1 MARGAQNK
9 VDPDLG
15 LSPAQQQKRWNEV
28 FNKVRSQMDAPV
40 KTDASP
46 KRKVGVRQPKS
57 DNQLKGKA
65 IDMFKAGKSVKDV
78 SAELDISYANAYYY
92 SRFAK

>member
-28 FNKVRSQMDAPV
+28 FSKVKSQMTTDTPNV
-40 KTDASP
+40 KQ
-46 KRKVGVRQPKS
+46 KVAVRQSKS
-57 DNQLKGKA
+57 DNQLKSKA
-65 IDMFKAGKSVKDV
+65 IDMFKTGKSVKDV
-78 SAELDISYANAYYY
+78 STELDITYANAYYY
-92 SRFAK
+92 SKFAK

>member
-15 LSPAQQQKRWNEV
+15 LSPAQQQKRWNEL
-28 FNKVRSQMDAPV
+28 FNKVRSQME
-40 KTDASP
+40 SP
-46 KRKVGVRQPKS
+46 TKADSTSKRKVAVRQPKS

-65 IDMFKAGKSVKDV
+65 IDMFKSGKSVKDV

>member
-28 FNKVRSQMDAPV
+28 FSKVKNQINTDTPNV
-40 KTDASP
+40 KQ
-46 KRKVGVRQPKS
+46 KVAVRQSKS
-57 DNQLKGKA
+57 DNQLKSKA
-65 IDMFKAGKSVKDV
+65 IDMFKSGKSVKDV
-78 SAELDISYANAYYY
+78 SSELDITYANAYYY
-92 SRFAK
+92 SKFAK